1 MKGLLIKDFKLM
13 KNQKN
18 FFFIMI
24 FIAAAMLFAEFE
36 STFVVSYFTMIASM
50 FVLSTISYDEY
61 DNGYAFLFSM
71 PFSRTSYVKEKY
83 VFSILVGGGAWLLSV
98 VLSGIL
104 ITIRNSQL
112 SAMAWLPIHL
122 LYICIVLLFAAVM
135 IPVQLKFGGERGRV
149 ALLLTVGVAVLGS
162 MGVIKLLEILQVDLD
177 AVLASMN
184 TLNMMQIGGAAGIF
198 SIVLLAI
205 SYRISCRVMKNKE
218 F

>member
-83 VFSILVGGGAWLLSV
+83 IFSILMGGGAWLLSV
-98 VLSGIL
+98 VLSGSF
-104 ITIRNSQL
+104 IRNPQISV
-112 SAMAWLPIHL
+112 MDWLPIDL

-177 AVLASMN
+177 AVLASMS
-184 TLNMMQIGGAAGIF
+184 TLNMMQIGCAAGIF
-198 SIVLLAI
+198 SVVLLAI

>member
-71 PFSRTSYVKEKY
+71 PFSRTSYVKEAVHGCFRWY
-83 VFSILVGGGAWLLSV
+83 CREFS
-98 VLSGIL
+98 
-104 ITIRNSQL
+104 
-112 SAMAWLPIHL
+112 
-122 LYICIVLLFAAVM
+122 LLFA
-135 IPVQLKFGGERGRV
+135 IRR
-149 ALLLTVGVAVLGS
+149 
-162 MGVIKLLEILQVDLD
+162 
-177 AVLASMN
+177 
-184 TLNMMQIGGAAGIF
+184 
-198 SIVLLAI
+198 
-205 SYRISCRVMKNKE
+205 
-218 F
+218 

>member
-1 MKGLLIKDFKLM
+1 M

-98 VLSGIL
+98 VLSGI
-104 ITIRNSQL
+104 TIRNPQISV
-112 SAMAWLPIHL
+112 MDWLPIDL

-177 AVLASMN
+177 AVLASMC
-184 TLNMMQIGGAAGIF
+184 TMNMMQIGGAAGIF
-198 SIVLLAI
+198 SVVLLAI

>member
-1 MKGLLIKDFKLM
+1 
-13 KNQKN
+13 
-18 FFFIMI
+18 
-24 FIAAAMLFAEFE
+24 
-36 STFVVSYFTMIASM
+36 
-50 FVLSTISYDEY
+50 
-61 DNGYAFLFSM
+61 
-71 PFSRTSYVKEKY
+71 
-83 VFSILVGGGAWLLSV
+83 
-98 VLSGIL
+98 
-104 ITIRNSQL
+104 
-112 SAMAWLPIHL
+112 
-122 LYICIVLLFAAVM
+122 M

>member
-104 ITIRNSQL
+104 ITIRNPQIS
-112 SAMAWLPIHL
+112 
-122 LYICIVLLFAAVM
+122 VLLFAAVM

>member
-83 VFSILVGGGAWLLSV
+83 IFSILMGGGAWLLSV

-104 ITIRNSQL
+104 ITIRNPQISV
-112 SAMAWLPIHL
+112 MDWLPIDL

-149 ALLLTVGVAVLGS
+149 VAVLGS

-177 AVLASMN
+177 AVLASMS
-184 TLNMMQIGGAAGIF
+184 TLNMMQIGCAAGIF
-198 SIVLLAI
+198 SVVLLAI

>member
-83 VFSILVGGGAWLLSV
+83 VFSILVGRGAWLHSV
-98 VLSGIL
+98 VLS
-104 ITIRNSQL
+104 
-112 SAMAWLPIHL
+112 
-122 LYICIVLLFAAVM
+122 
-135 IPVQLKFGGERGRV
+135 
-149 ALLLTVGVAVLGS
+149 
-162 MGVIKLLEILQVDLD
+162 
-177 AVLASMN
+177 
-184 TLNMMQIGGAAGIF
+184 
-198 SIVLLAI
+198 
-205 SYRISCRVMKNKE
+205 
-218 F
+218 

>member
-71 PFSRTSYVKEKY
+71 PFSE
-83 VFSILVGGGAWLLSV
+83 
-98 VLSGIL
+98 
-104 ITIRNSQL
+104 ITIIS
-112 SAMAWLPIHL
+112 SALRMVERRCA
-122 LYICIVLLFAAVM
+122 IVIQVLF
-135 IPVQLKFGGERGRV
+135 F
-149 ALLLTVGVAVLGS
+149 
-162 MGVIKLLEILQVDLD
+162 
-177 AVLASMN
+177 ASSSR
-184 TLNMMQIGGAAGIF
+184 LF
-198 SIVLLAI
+198 
-205 SYRISCRVMKNKE
+205 
-218 F
+218 

>member
-83 VFSILVGGGAWLLSV
+83 IFSILMGGGAWLLYCREFS
-98 VLSGIL
+98 
-104 ITIRNSQL
+104 
-112 SAMAWLPIHL
+112 
-122 LYICIVLLFAAVM
+122 LLF
-135 IPVQLKFGGERGRV
+135 
-149 ALLLTVGVAVLGS
+149 
-162 MGVIKLLEILQVDLD
+162 
-177 AVLASMN
+177 
-184 TLNMMQIGGAAGIF
+184 GI
-198 SIVLLAI
+198 
-205 SYRISCRVMKNKE
+205 RR
-218 F
+218 